1 MVQGGPAR
9 CKDQRICGRDAIGS
23 HSSSGGQLLCMN
35 VADWPMEL
43 TQHAQA
49 RDARFTF
56 VVGWL
61 QVGRD
66 QRRYAPMPMNP
77 VSSRSHGAKLADSG
91 CNSELSESLQEF
103 LRSTRA
109 DSMPTSTCCI

>member
-1 MVQGGPAR
+1 
-9 CKDQRICGRDAIGS
+9 
-23 HSSSGGQLLCMN
+23 
-35 VADWPMEL
+35 MEH

-49 RDARFTF
+49 RDAQLTF

-77 VSSRSHGAKLADSG
+77 VSSRSHGAKLADSAATQ
-91 CNSELSESLQEF
+91 N
-103 LRSTRA
+103 
-109 DSMPTSTCCI
+109 